1 MRVSL
6 IRLDLGNARKVDGDH
21 GGVRASEPAAVTV
34 ARNPTRD
41 RKDAGLAVR
50 VELQN
55 AALARQ
61 FLPADKTRR
70 VYESLVVQ
78 AMARLDALPRRIAP
92 LLIGVTDLRAIET
105 IIRDEID
112 AVRHSVADEPP
123 AVMP

>member
-1 MRVSL
+1 M
-6 IRLDLGNARKVDGDH
+6 
-21 GGVRASEPAAVTV
+21 
-34 ARNPTRD
+34 
-41 RKDAGLAVR
+41 
-50 VELQN
+50 
-55 AALARQ
+55 
-61 FLPADKTRR
+61 
-70 VYESLVVQ
+70 Q